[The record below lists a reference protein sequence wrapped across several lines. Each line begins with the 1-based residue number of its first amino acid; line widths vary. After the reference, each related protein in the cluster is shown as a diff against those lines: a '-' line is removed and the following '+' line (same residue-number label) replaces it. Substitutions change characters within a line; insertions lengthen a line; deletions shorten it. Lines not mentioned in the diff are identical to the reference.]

1 MSVTRDDA
9 SLTACSALETLG
21 LSTASAMAR
30 PATTPKGPRRT
41 PPITAPLSFASSRSF
56 SAFFSFLSLSFWDCR
71 ADFSLDSSW
80 DSCRFT
86 SLYSC
91 CNTFTFSCNLAK
103 LCFVWSRRSPVDF
116 SCTTTLRKSFSS
128 SLLILFIAESAKQKA
143 SWALFTS
150 PRRPGIIRWAA
161 VTLISRASGAESRI
175 RTKFSS
181 DVRPAQKCG
190 ATNSFTLST
199 ASDEK

>member
-1 MSVTRDDA
+1 M
-9 SLTACSALETLG
+9 ETLE

-30 PATTPKGPRRT
+30 PATAPKGPRRT
-41 PPITAPLSFASSRSF
+41 PPITAPLIFASLRSF
-56 SAFFSFLSLSFWDCR
+56 SAFFSFLSHSFLDSR
-71 ADFSLDSSW
+71 ADFNLDSSW
-80 DSCRFT
+80 ESCCFT

-116 SCTTTLRKSFSS
+116 SCTTTLSKSFSS

-143 SWALFTS
+143 SWAQFTS
-150 PRRPGIIRWAA
+150 SRRTGIIRWAA
-161 VTLISRASGAESRI
+161 GTLISRASGAESRI